1 MCADIIA
8 FEDSGGLE
16 LVERET
22 KSFPVGNIHMR
33 RGKRES
39 EQSKAET
46 DRSKTYDN
54 QQWEQIKQINTASQ
68 NWEMI
73 LDKINLKSYKFIWSF
88 KNTFF

>member
-54 QQWEQIKQINTASQ
+54 QQ
-68 NWEMI
+68 
-73 LDKINLKSYKFIWSF
+73 
-88 KNTFF
+88 